1 VNLFSE
7 YLAYHIF
14 FHPKPTIMQ
23 PSSKKTVTKMR
34 EAYERTIRKASTEN
48 LKRMFP
54 DRPHIEEAASTWISR
69 KDLDALLNANNADGL
84 RIYYGCHHQSTH
96 HDPKLDYNG
105 LHNLIFVA
113 TKDSNDPQNP
123 SPQTSID
130 QLSDTVGKSDTDGEE
145 PADFEGSAAADGLLC
160 PPFC

>member
-1 VNLFSE
+1 
-7 YLAYHIF
+7 
-14 FHPKPTIMQ
+14 MQ

-34 EAYERTIRKASTEN
+34 EAYEKTIRKTSTEN
-48 LKRMFP
+48 LKKLFP

-96 HDPKLDYNG
+96 NDPKLDFNG

-113 TKDSNDPQNP
+113 TKDSTDPQNP
-123 SPQTSID
+123 TPQTSVD
-130 QLSDTVGKSDTDGEE
+130 QLSDDKGDQPV
-145 PADFEGSAAADGLLC
+145 DFEGSATTDGLLC
-160 PPFC
+160 PPLCN